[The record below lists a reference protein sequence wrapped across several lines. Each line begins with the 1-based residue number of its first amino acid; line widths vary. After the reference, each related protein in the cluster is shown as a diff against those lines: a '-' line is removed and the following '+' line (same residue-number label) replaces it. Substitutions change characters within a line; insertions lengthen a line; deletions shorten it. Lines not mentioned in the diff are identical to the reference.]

1 MEELDYNE
9 IIDPEEL
16 FSDSGSDSSTLQDV
30 EVEEETES
38 KETNNTIEEYIDGEN
53 PFDTSESVGSEE
65 NEDDKTIQEDTS
77 PKSERGSSQNFYS
90 SITSALAEEGVFP
103 DLDEE
108 YINSV
113 QSPED
118 FIRVINEE
126 ISKRFD
132 ARQKRIDAALNY
144 NVEPS
149 IIQYLE
155 SSIQTLSSITE
166 ETLKDEGEDG
176 VNIRKALIV
185 QDLKNKGY
193 SEERIQKELNK
204 SLNAGTDIEDAFYA
218 YNSLAEYYNNAYKD
232 TIEEHKK
239 AEEERVRSLQ
249 ERAKQIHNHFY
260 SKDSFMEEL
269 GVDKHT
275 IDLAF
280 NNYASPAFVDSAT
293 GRKMTAME
301 KAATEDEL
309 GFIRG
314 MSIAFTLTDGFKNL
328 SRLANGTVKKQVKA
342 KLKDLEGKLNT
353 SVNFSNGNY
362 SFVTSVKE
370 DPESYVG
377 SKVRLDI

>member
-16 FSDSGSDSSTLQDV
+16 FSDSGSDSSTLQDI

-53 PFDTSESVGSEE
+53 PFDTPESVGSEE
-65 NEDDKTIQEDTS
+65 NEDNKTIQEDTS
-77 PKSERGSSQNFYS
+77 PKSEGGSSQNFYS

-126 ISKRFD
+126 VSKRFD
-132 ARQKRIDAALNY
+132 ERQKRIDAALNY

-149 IIQYLE
+149 IIQHLE

-260 SKDSFMEEL
+260 NKDSFMEEL

-280 NNYASPAFVDSAT
+280 NNYASPAFVDSTT

>member
-301 KAATEDEL
+301 KAAIEDEL